1 MRIKQRQNWT
11 FALASSLLLGLVQP
25 VLAEQ
30 DPEAVDSKPVVDS
43 EGEASADYV
52 APHQFGGPSSVGG
65 QLKSDHSAQVTPYW
79 FGGLTAKAQSYY
91 DFKKK
96 VADSHGFAFG
106 ADYNALVQ
114 GANESLGEDDAA
126 SGAIRIYGTWTVLG
140 RGTPNAGSLTFKV
153 ENRHRLGTD
162 IAPQQLGAE
171 MGYVGLTAVPFSSAG
186 SILTTLYWQQSFRN
200 NRFAF
205 IAGIVDVTDYVAV
218 YGLVN
223 PWADFSNLVFSTDPT
238 IPAPNQGLGAAV
250 RGSIGKNFYLLAGLA
265 DANGD
270 PGDPLDSFDS
280 FFTTHEY
287 FKHVEFGW
295 ISSWENRFSD
305 NVHLTLWQVDERKA
319 AGVPDGWGAAFS
331 FSRKI
336 NDRWIPFVRA
346 GYAEDGGALLE
357 RSLSAGI
364 GYFRQTHSDVFGVGL
379 NWGRPPS
386 QPKGPRLDDQYS
398 VEVFYNMQIF
408 QHTSITPNI
417 QWIIDPA
424 LNPEEDSLW
433 VFGLRARVSF

>member
-1 MRIKQRQNWT
+1 MRQSQNWT
-11 FALASSLLLGLVQP
+11 FALASTLLLCLVQP
-25 VLAEQ
+25 VLAQQ
-30 DPEAVDSKPVVDS
+30 DQEAADSKPVVGS
-43 EGEASADYV
+43 EEEVSADYA
-52 APHQFGGPSSVGG
+52 APHQFGGPSSVAG

-79 FGGLTAKAQSYY
+79 FGGLTAKAQPYY
-91 DFKKK
+91 DFKKG
-96 VADSHGFAFG
+96 VADRHAFAFG

-126 SGAIRIYGTWTVLG
+126 SGVIRVYGTWTPLG
-140 RGTPNAGSLTFKV
+140 RGTLNAGSLTFKV

-162 IAPQQLGAE
+162 IAPQQLGSE
-171 MGYVGLTAVPFSSAG
+171 MGYVGLTAITFSSAG
-186 SILTTLYWQQSFRN
+186 TILTNLYWQQSFRD
-200 NRFAF
+200 NRLAF
-205 IAGIVDVTDYVAV
+205 IAGIVDVTDFISV

-223 PWADFSNLVFSTDPT
+223 PWADFHNLTFSTDPT

-250 RGSIGKNFYLLAGLA
+250 RGTIGENFYLLAGLA

-287 FKHVEFGW
+287 FKFVEFGW
-295 ISSWENRFSD
+295 VSSYENRFSD
-305 NVHLTLWQVDERKA
+305 NVHLTVWQADERTV
-319 AGVPDGWGAAFS
+319 AGVPDGWGASFS

-336 NDRWIPFVRA
+336 NDRWLPFVRA

-364 GYFRQTHSDVFGVGL
+364 GYFTKGHSDVLGVGL

-386 QPKGPRLDDQYS
+386 EPDGPRLNDQYT
-398 VEVFYNMQIF
+398 VEVFYNMQLF
-408 QHTSITPNI
+408 QHTNITPNI